1 MSKRKGISESDKAPK
16 KKLKG
21 DSIDAPKTFVSKLSF
36 DSSEQCLRSLIYP
49 TTLEDFLTKYWEKE
63 PLFVHRNDSEFFKE
77 FPTKAKLDEI
87 AKKEQLKWDKDVFL
101 SQPENETK
109 ILEAEGRATVKD
121 MQKYLKGKLSILFEE
136 PHRFHVSFVCFLAFK
151 NSCVLCDIIIP
162 PMKLFLHFDIFQSSN
177 DFICDFNL

>member
-1 MSKRKGISESDKAPK
+1 MGAAYGLEEFVLLKLHTKSIFSCSNVNTMSKRKGISESDKAPK

-77 FPTKAKLDEI
+77 FPTKAKLEEN
-87 AKKEQLKWDKDVFL
+87 AEKEQLTWDQDVYL

-109 ILEAEGRATVKD
+109 IPQAEGPATVKD
-121 MQKYLKGKLSILFEE
+121 MQKYLKEKLSISVHAPYHLN
-136 PHRFHVSFVCFLAFK
+136 VSFVCFLAF
-151 NSCVLCDIIIP
+151 
-162 PMKLFLHFDIFQSSN
+162 
-177 DFICDFNL
+177 